1 MRTISTLATAV
12 AGALILAT
20 GAHAQN
26 FPRQSAP
33 QQLPAGRAVTAPVI
47 PQVNVP
53 PLSLPQRTTVARQ
66 LTGSA
71 SVTAGQTQ
79 RYGGVTPVPSG
90 GQVTLYDA
98 TIAFVDGMAMLRS
111 SQGGSTPGR
120 VEIRV
125 AQSPGLVM
133 FECPSYQGAGLNW
146 STRVGN
152 TVFQGTAPVVDQR
165 VMFVVDLGGVPD
177 KTVSLSASPS
187 GQGFNFYYCD
197 VTSLSG

>member
-1 MRTISTLATAV
+1 MRTMFTIAAAA
-12 AGALILAT
+12 AGSLTMAA

-26 FPRQSAP
+26 FPRQAAP
-33 QQLPAGRAVTAPVI
+33 QQLPAGRVVTAPSI

-79 RYGGVTPVPSG
+79 RYGGVTSVPSG
-90 GQVTLYDA
+90 GQVTLHDA
-98 TIAFVDGMAMLRS
+98 SIAFVDGMAMLRP
-111 SQGGSTPGR
+111 SQNGSAPGY

-133 FECPSYQGAGLNW
+133 FECPAYQGSGLTW
-146 STRVGN
+146 RTRVGN
-152 TVFQGTAPVVDQR
+152 TVFQGTAPMVDQR
-165 VMFVVDLGGVPD
+165 VMFVVDLSGVGD
-177 KTVSLSASPS
+177 KTVSLSAATA

-197 VTSLSG
+197 VTNLSG